1 MRECGSPRDFL
12 GTAFKGI
19 LEFSPKIMR
28 IEKRYL
34 GRYLLLATAAAA
46 LGGTMKAQDEGIN
59 WLGNYRE
66 ALRQAK
72 ETRKPVLVEFRCE
85 A

>member
-1 MRECGSPRDFL
+1 MKTWQRHL
-12 GTAFKGI
+12 GLYTI
-19 LEFSPKIMR
+19 L
-28 IEKRYL
+28 
-34 GRYLLLATAAAA
+34 AAAVGC
-46 LGGTMKAQDEGIN
+46 LTGPLHTQDAGIH

-72 ETRKPVLVEFRCE
+72 ETGKPIFLEFRCE